1 MPNRARLLVLWQTPT
16 DPDAFHRHYREVHVP
31 LANKM
36 PGLRRYTLSR
46 SPVRVRGEEPYY
58 MVGELDFDDLASLRA
73 AFQSS
78 EGQATAADAALLER
92 FAKVRSMICEL
103 EDVAGES

>member
-1 MPNRARLLVLWQTPT
+1 
-16 DPDAFHRHYREVHVP
+16 
-31 LANKM
+31 
-36 PGLRRYTLSR
+36 
-46 SPVRVRGEEPYY
+46 

>member
-1 MPNRARLLVLWQTPT
+1 MPNRARLLVLWRTPT
-16 DPDAFHRHYREVHVP
+16 DPAAFHRHYREIHIP

-46 SPVRVRGEEPYY
+46 DPVRVRGDEPYY

-73 AFQSS
+73 AFQSP
-78 EGQATAADAALLER
+78 EGQATAADASQLER

-103 EDVAGES
+103 EDVGDKS

>member
-16 DPDAFHRHYREVHVP
+16 DPEAFHRHYREIHIP

-36 PGLRRYTLSR
+36 PGLRRYTLSLN
-46 SPVRVRGEEPYY
+46 PVRVRGDEPYY

-73 AFQSS
+73 TFQSP
-78 EGQATAADAALLER
+78 EGQATAADAAQFER

-103 EDVAGES
+103 EDVGDES